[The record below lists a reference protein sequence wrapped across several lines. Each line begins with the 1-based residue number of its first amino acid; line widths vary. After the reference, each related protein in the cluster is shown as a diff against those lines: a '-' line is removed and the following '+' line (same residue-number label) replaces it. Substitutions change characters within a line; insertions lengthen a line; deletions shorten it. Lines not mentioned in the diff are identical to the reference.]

1 MGPVAYHEVLKT
13 RRGWGSSV
21 LQTLFLPQLAKRI
34 GLGVWHCGVGWG
46 VEGVGGGGGGGRG
59 GGVGC
64 EFLLPQV
71 NLPGL
76 PFLLL

>member
-1 MGPVAYHEVLKT
+1 MAYHEVLKT

-46 VEGVGGGGGGGRG
+46 VEGVG
-59 GGVGC
+59 VGC

-76 PFLLL
+76 PFLFL